1 MAALMLLAGLHL
13 SFDSHFCGGKLVA
26 VNFSLTGQKASCGME
41 NEADSP
47 VPEGKLFKTHC
58 CDDDFSTL
66 AVDLN
71 YDLSDSKINDF
82 NQKVIP
88 FIALQ
93 LTVINSSF
101 AISVNDP
108 VVLNSEAVFRR
119 NGVDLADICIF
130 RI

>member
-1 MAALMLLAGLHL
+1 
-13 SFDSHFCGGKLVA
+13 
-26 VNFSLTGQKASCGME
+26 ME

-47 VPEGKLFKTHC
+47 LPEGKLFKTHC

-88 FIALQ
+88 FLVLP

-101 AISVNDP
+101 AIYANDP
-108 VVLNSEAVFRR
+108 VVLSPDAVFRK
-119 NGVDLADICIF
+119 NGVNLAAICVF